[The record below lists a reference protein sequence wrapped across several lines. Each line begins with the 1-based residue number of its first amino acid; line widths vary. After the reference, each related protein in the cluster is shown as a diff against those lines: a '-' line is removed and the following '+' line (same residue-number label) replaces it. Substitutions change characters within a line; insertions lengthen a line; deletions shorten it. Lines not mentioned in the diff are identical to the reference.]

1 MSLRGSTAAL
11 ALRPAI
17 VAPSPAA
24 VERALWLAAI
34 DRCLRPTEGDAAR
47 LLIAVR
53 SWRVAVERDGPR
65 AYAECVVDEA
75 AEERWLHALRD
86 HLRPHGVDGLAVL
99 VWCAVL
105 VWTDAARAPWSRL
118 AEAAERVV
126 RAMPE
131 DATGRAAEG
140 LRAVMADVWA
150 RETGR

>member
-17 VAPSPAA
+17 VAPSAA
-24 VERALWLAAI
+24 ATERALWLAAI

-75 AEERWLHALRD
+75 AEERWLHALQE
-86 HLRPHGVDGLAVL
+86 HLRPQGGGGLAAL
-99 VWCAVL
+99 VWCAVG
-105 VWTDAARAPWSRL
+105 VWTDAGRAPWSRL

-131 DATGRAAEG
+131 DATGREAMG
-140 LRAVMADVWA
+140 LRGDMADVWA

>member
-1 MSLRGSTAAL
+1 M
-11 ALRPAI
+11 
-17 VAPSPAA
+17 
-24 VERALWLAAI
+24 
-34 DRCLRPTEGDAAR
+34 
-47 LLIAVR
+47 R
-53 SWRVAVERDGPR
+53 SWRAAVGRDGPR

-75 AEERWLHALRD
+75 AEDRWLHALRE

-99 VWCAVL
+99 VWAAVL
-105 VWTDAARAPWSRL
+105 VWTDANRAPWSRL

-131 DATGRAAEG
+131 DATGRAAET